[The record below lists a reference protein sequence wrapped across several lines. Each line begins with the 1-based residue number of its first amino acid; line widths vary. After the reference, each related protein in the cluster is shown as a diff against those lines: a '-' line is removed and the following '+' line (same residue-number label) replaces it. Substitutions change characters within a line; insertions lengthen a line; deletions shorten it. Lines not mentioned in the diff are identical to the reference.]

1 MTITP
6 AIKAFMKSSP
16 HVDVLDDYAGPVDI
30 PKAAKIKDIAHLL
43 WSRKGKRLRPHLVFW
58 FGEITGVDPEKL
70 KAYAWAGEALHT
82 ATLLHD
88 DVIDR
93 ADVRR
98 GGPSAAKVYDNTL
111 SVIAG
116 DYLLADVINQV
127 ALQGNQENLVA
138 ITKTLKDLCS
148 GECLQYETKF
158 QVPETD
164 EVFAD
169 IARLKTSSL
178 FRWCALAGPNLVQ
191 SPLRADIEEFVESFG
206 VLFQQTDDYLDVYGT
221 STKDSWNDLEEG
233 KLNSVSWPLLQKS
246 DELKRMV
253 DIKFS
258 QETVDE
264 ELIGLFTQVAK
275 LHETENKEKIR
286 ALAKETVAKLAPLPD
301 SDIKSGLEDLVA
313 ICADRAL

>member
-6 AIKAFMKSSP
+6 AIMAFMKSSP
-16 HVDVLDDYAGPVDI
+16 HVDTLDEYPGPIEI
-30 PKAAKIKDIAHLL
+30 PKAEKIKDIANLL

-58 FGEITGVDPEKL
+58 FGEITGVEPEKL
-70 KAYAWAGEALHT
+70 LAYAWAGEALHT

-98 GGPSAAKVYDNTL
+98 GGPSAASVYDNTL

-127 ALQGNQENLVA
+127 ALQGNQENLLS
-138 ITKTLKDLCS
+138 ITKTLKDLVS

-158 QVPETD
+158 HIPEND
-164 EVFAD
+164 QIFAE

-178 FRWCALAGPNLVQ
+178 FRWCALAGPNLAG
-191 SPLRADIEEFVESFG
+191 SPLRASISEFIDAFG
-206 VLFQQTDDYLDVYGT
+206 VLFQQTDDFLDVYGT

-246 DELKRMV
+246 DELKNMV
-253 DIKFS
+253 TEKFA
-258 QETVDE
+258 QEKIDQDLKE
-264 ELIGLFTQVAK
+264 LFTKVALENEQENRDKIKALSDDTLSK
-275 LHETENKEKIR
+275 LD
-286 ALAKETVAKLAPLPD
+286 PLPE
-301 SDIKSGLEDLVA
+301 SDIKEGLKDLVH
-313 ICADRAL
+313 ICAKRAL

>member
-16 HVDVLDDYAGPVDI
+16 HVDILDEYPGPVEI
-30 PKAAKIKDIAHLL
+30 PKAEKIQDIAHLL

-58 FGEITGVDPEKL
+58 FGEIVGVEPEKL

-127 ALQGNQENLVA
+127 ALQGNHENLVSIA
-138 ITKTLKDLCS
+138 KTLKDLCS

-158 QVPETD
+158 QIPETD
-164 EVFAD
+164 QVFAD
-169 IARLKTSSL
+169 IASLKTSSL
-178 FRWCALAGPNLVQ
+178 FKWCALAGPNLAQ
-191 SPLRADIEEFVESFG
+191 SSLREVIGDFIESFG
-206 VLFQQTDDYLDVYGT
+206 VLFQQTDDFLDVYGT
-221 STKDSWNDLEEG
+221 STKDRWNDLEEG

-253 DIKFS
+253 ESKFA
-258 QETVDE
+258 QETVDG
-264 ELIGLFTQVAK
+264 ELVALFTEVAERHK
-275 LHETENKEKIR
+275 QENLDKIK
-286 ALAKETVAKLAPLPD
+286 ALASETLGKLAGLPN
-301 SDIKSGLEDLVA
+301 SDIKEGLEDLVN
-313 ICADRAL
+313 ICAERAL